1 MTTAGMTKETMERLL
16 TIGRT
21 PSQSEEIA
29 SLRQQLAEAQ
39 RENAELRN
47 AIDQEMVTTHL
58 GVFNR
63 GDDPVKAIRELM
75 LWSQGVGQYFAMESL
90 GDWVHER
97 MQQADADY
105 HDHGDDTAE
114 VYATLK
120 MVLSKIETMIESL
133 PLINDFNQGEKE

>member
-1 MTTAGMTKETMERLL
+1 MTGQIEQYLE
-16 TIGRT
+16 
-21 PSQSEEIA
+21 QEIA
-29 SLRQQLAEAQ
+29 SLRQQLDEAQ

-97 MQQADADY
+97 MQQADADC